1 MAPLMRALSLTEQKI
16 SFRMPSNIIFNQ
28 TKATSEENTHVKHT
42 MHKDK
47 TEETREGVIE
57 DIHLL
62 NQFEL
67 VLPRIKQ
74 NIPTVNGV
82 EGVS

>member
-1 MAPLMRALSLTEQKI
+1 MTPLMRALSLREQKM

-28 TKATSEENTHVKHT
+28 TKATSENTHVKHT

-67 VLPRIKQ
+67 ELPHIKQ
-74 NIPTVNGV
+74 NIPTVGV